1 MASVP
6 PPGGTPADPA
16 DLVRRATAG
25 DAHSLAALL
34 ERYLPRLRAF
44 VRLRVDVAVRAR
56 ESASDLVQTVCREV
70 LQNAAQFEYQGEDR
84 FRAWLFQTALNKI
97 RDRGRYHYAERR
109 DPGAEQAGS
118 RGIDGA
124 DPHGALQS
132 PSQHAMAQETAEAM
146 EQAFDLLTED
156 HREVITLSR
165 IVGLPHA
172 EIARVMGRSD
182 TAVRGLLSR
191 ALVAYMAA
199 VDRVQG
205 RR

>member
-1 MASVP
+1 MSYAVP
-6 PPGGTPADPA
+6 PDPEEW
-16 DLVRRATAG
+16 VRRATAG

-44 VRLRVDVAVRAR
+44 VRLRVDATVRAQ

-70 LQNAAQFEYQGEDR
+70 LQNADQFEYQGEER

-97 RDRGRYHYAERR
+97 RDKAKYHHADRR
-109 DPGAEQAGS
+109 APAAQQAG
-118 RGIDGA
+118 GA
-124 DPHGALQS
+124 AGEQHADVEGLLQS
-132 PSQHAMAQETAEAM
+132 ASQVAIAKETAEAM
-146 EQAFDLLTED
+146 EQAFDLLSD
-156 HREVITLSR
+156 DYREVITLSR

-172 EIARVMGRSD
+172 AIGRSMGRSEA
-182 TAVRGLLSR
+182 AVRVLLSR

-199 VDRVQG
+199 LDRVQG